1 MRARLKQHR
10 LKEIDLRLEALSK
23 LDEDILSV
31 NLTDGDP
38 ENQTRFNT
46 LFEARKA
53 TLDKVLDMLRLT
65 KNLAIGVEEAGNAI
79 DAYNAYTRVLEGYRT
94 LNMPASYE
102 IRSLLIKMA
111 KLLWA
116 MGDNYRAQS
125 LAWQALESRD
135 PLDRAQRSDLDVLK
149 GIAKSL
155 LQTSPELSQIIQSE
169 MTGQLT
175 ACNSLLPPVHAMM
188 ESSYA
193 RNVPGN
199 VFQPGLHPDINN
211 GKAPESPIVGG
222 IDAVVELLQEF
233 SDADLEARDFNKR
246 SPLLLA
252 ASRCKEG
259 LGHGLMIR
267 AKHNSRL
274 SNRLVNARDG
284 SGRTMLSVAISSG
297 CSLPFVTALIDHGAE
312 VDPDVVEQA
321 MNPLQAAC
329 FVGSLDIVDLL
340 VGRGASIDTAYPGS
354 SSPYAIAQE
363 QGHFDIVNRLSYSS
377 SGSLSTHTA
386 QKSDYGG

>member
-1 MRARLKQHR
+1 M
-10 LKEIDLRLEALSK
+10 
-23 LDEDILSV
+23 
-31 NLTDGDP
+31 
-38 ENQTRFNT
+38 
-46 LFEARKA
+46 
-53 TLDKVLDMLRLT
+53 
-65 KNLAIGVEEAGNAI
+65 
-79 DAYNAYTRVLEGYRT
+79 
-94 LNMPASYE
+94 
-102 IRSLLIKMA
+102 
-111 KLLWA
+111 
-116 MGDNYRAQS
+116 
-125 LAWQALESRD
+125 
-135 PLDRAQRSDLDVLK
+135 
-149 GIAKSL
+149 
-155 LQTSPELSQIIQSE
+155 
-169 MTGQLT
+169 
-175 ACNSLLPPVHAMM
+175 
-188 ESSYA
+188 
-193 RNVPGN
+193 
-199 VFQPGLHPDINN
+199 
-211 GKAPESPIVGG
+211 
-222 IDAVVELLQEF
+222 
-233 SDADLEARDFNKR
+233 
-246 SPLLLA
+246 LLA